1 MCYKVDTIFFS
12 LFFYFTIS
20 SHIYTYKD
28 HSLQSVVHR
37 PYSGLTPSLIP
48 FTTYIYTFGL
58 PRSHKV
64 NTASS
69 SLGLGLDSR
78 TAMSIFSYF

>member
-37 PYSGLTPSLIP
+37 PYSGLTFPLIFFITT
-48 FTTYIYTFGL
+48 FTSVDCLVATAEHCLVSFRTGSGL
-58 PRSHKV
+58 THCP
-64 NTASS
+64 
-69 SLGLGLDSR
+69 
-78 TAMSIFSYF
+78 SYF